1 MNIIEQIGTLIVQHF
16 TNPIFEPIIIDKKII
31 DIFDIFVSNM
41 KLGKSNIKL
50 LSKMRNKLL
59 ENDSIFQTNLCICL
73 DIIIKTLQSNKDTIS
88 QLKKDNFNLRMSKEC
103 LISQLR
109 KKKQVLVLRNPTTI
123 PFTCE

>member
-1 MNIIEQIGTLIVQHF
+1 MNIIEQIGALIVQHF
-16 TNPIFEPIIIDKKII
+16 TNPIFEPIIIDKQII
-31 DIFDIFVSNM
+31 DIFVSKM

-50 LSKMRNKLL
+50 LSKLRNKLL
-59 ENDSIFQTNLCICL
+59 ENDSIFQTNLCICI

-88 QLKKDNFNLRMSKEC
+88 QLKKENLNLRMSKEC

-123 PFTCE
+123 PFTLA